1 MSAPEY
7 ANFYAYEDTATT
19 DVTITFPHKVGRVT
33 ITNDSPTT
41 DLSFKFQEGYDYATL
56 APLETVS
63 MEIRT
68 GAVFL
73 TSTNA
78 AYRVWGVG

>member
-1 MSAPEY
+1 
-7 ANFYAYEDTATT
+7 
-19 DVTITFPHKVGRVT
+19 VGRIT

-41 DLSFKFQEGYDYATL
+41 DLSFKFQAGYDYATL
-56 APLETVS
+56 APTETVS

-68 GAVFL
+68 GVVFL